1 VIRSSKLADER
12 REAGSIEC
20 WLMHGAVGMAA
31 DWREFAMSL
40 AERKTGS
47 RAVDLWRFLECDPLP
62 IASFGAPFN
71 ADAGDNARGTPKA
84 LLGYSMGGRLAMHA
98 LLADPQPWQAAV
110 IISAHP
116 GLENAAD
123 REARRSADAEWASR
137 ALTMPWKD
145 FLTAWD
151 AQPVLDGRIA
161 RQPGAAGAL
170 SMRRREIARSFVDWS
185 LGAQQPL
192 WDRLPGIAIPVL
204 WVAGEHD
211 VKFLELARRAVALM
225 PQATLAIAPGAGHR
239 VPWQACG
246 WLARRVAE
254 FLTDPQAAG

>member
-40 AERKTGS
+40 AERKTCS

-98 LLADPQPWQAAV
+98 LLADSQPWQAAV
-110 IISAHP
+110 IVSAHP

-185 LGAQQPL
+185 LGAQEPMWGELGQ
-192 WDRLPGIAIPVL
+192 IKVPVL
-204 WVAGEHD
+204 WVVGERD
-211 VKFLELARRAVALM
+211 EKFHGLGQRAVSM
-225 PQATLAIAPGAGHR
+225 MSQARLAVAPSAGHR
-239 VPWQACG
+239 VPWDCG
-246 WLARRVAE
+246 EWFAARVAE
-254 FLTDPQAAG
+254 FVRASVC